1 MRSFEVFETAYAAF
15 EQIQKSNVT
24 HTVTNGIAAIEK
36 CASDRRITLDNDE
49 MRRAVL
55 TLAGIL
61 KRSVFY
67 KN

>member
-1 MRSFEVFETAYAAF
+1 MRSFIVFETAFAAF
-15 EQIQKSNVT
+15 QEIEISKVP

-36 CASDRRITLDNDE
+36 CASDRRIALDKDE

-61 KRSVFY
+61 TRSVLY
-67 KN
+67 K